1 MPETTVSE
9 PALQKAD
16 VEAIIDSFGRHG
28 YVLDPELA
36 TTLFLLLRLRR
47 PLLLEGHAGVG
58 KTELARAL
66 SMALPAR
73 LIRLQCYEGLDVHS
87 TIYEWNYQRQ
97 LLAIKIQEGADRSI
111 EEKESHIFGESYL
124 LARPLLQAITEEET
138 APVLLIDEIDRADE
152 AFEAFLLELLSDFQ
166 ITIPEVGT
174 IRAKHI
180 PHVILT
186 SNRTRE
192 LGDALKRRCL
202 YYWADYP
209 DKDLE
214 LRIIASRMPEV
225 DMELAD
231 QVVRFVQSLRAMKL
245 AKTPGVAESID
256 WVAALLA
263 LGKDS
268 LDAPAIART
277 IGCILKSREDIEEV
291 SGKGFRDLLTEA
303 LAA

>member
-9 PALQKAD
+9 SALQKAD
-16 VEAIIDSFGRHG
+16 VKAIIERFGRHG

-73 LIRLQCYEGLDVHS
+73 LIRLQCYEGLDMHS

-124 LARPLLQAITEEET
+124 LARPLLQAIMEEET

-174 IRAKHI
+174 IRAKHV

-192 LGDALKRRCL
+192 LSDALKRRCL

-209 DKDLE
+209 DKALE

-225 DMELAD
+225 DLELAD
-231 QVVRFVQSLRAMKL
+231 QVVRFVQSLRSMKL

-263 LGKDS
+263 MGKDS

-291 SGKGFRDLLTEA
+291 GGRGFQELLTEA

>member
-1 MPETTVSE
+1 MSE
-9 PALQKAD
+9 SALQKAD
-16 VEAIIDSFGRHG
+16 VKTIIESFGRHG

-97 LLAIKIQEGADRSI
+97 LLAIKIQEGADRSV

-152 AFEAFLLELLSDFQ
+152 VFEAFLLELLSDFQ

-192 LGDALKRRCL
+192 LSDALKRRCL
-202 YYWADYP
+202 YYWVDYP

-231 QVVRFVQSLRAMKL
+231 QVVRFVQSLRSMKL

-263 LGKDS
+263 LGQDS

-291 SGKGFRDLLTEA
+291 GGRGFQELLTEA